1 MTDSATLDR
10 TAELERKID
19 ALTEQMQFLTEE
31 AEAQARRRKALEEL
45 QADLTPIAVQALER
59 SAYTL
64 DEVQI
69 DPADLVQLAVRVA
82 ENARTLEKLVIQMEA
97 MTELVEEMK
106 PIVNRGI
113 VKAIAFT
120 DELDKRGYFEFAE
133 AGIGVID
140 RIVTGYTKED
150 VEALGDNVVDILDIF
165 KDLTQPEMLAVADR
179 LLEVVQRQQR
189 TAELEPQEPPSLWGL
204 IGMMRDPEIRRGLCR
219 ALNTF
224 KAVSAAETE
233 QVEQV
238 VNGSGNTES
247 DTDETEDDTD
257 TPGGT

>member
-19 ALTEQMQFLTEE
+19 ALTEQVQFLAEE
-31 AEAQARRRKALEEL
+31 ARAQGQRRRALEEL
-45 QADLTPIAVQALER
+45 QADLTPIAVQAIER

-69 DPADLVQLAVRVA
+69 DPSDLLQLAVRVA
-82 ENARTLEKLVIQMEA
+82 ENAKMLENLMIQMES
-97 MTELVEEMK
+97 MTELATELK

-113 VKAIAFT
+113 VKAIEFA
-120 DELDKRGYFEFAE
+120 DELDQKGYFEFAE
-133 AGIGVID
+133 AGIGVVD
-140 RIVTGYTKED
+140 RIVTGYSKED
-150 VEALGDNVVDILDIF
+150 VEALGDNVVDMLDIV

-189 TAELEPQEPPSLWGL
+189 TAELEPQEPPSLFGL
-204 IGMMRDPEIRRGLCR
+204 MGMMRDPEIRRGLCR

-224 KAVSAAETE
+224 KAVSASETE

-238 VNGSGNTES
+238 QANGNAE
-247 DTDETEDDTD
+247 D
-257 TPGGT
+257 TPGGA